1 MRNIRWPESGDPLP
15 TFAIVGSS
23 GSGKTT
29 LIERVLPFLRAYGY
43 RVGVVKH
50 AHEGFEIDQPGKD
63 SHRVRRAGAAQVLVG
78 SNRQWALIGDE
89 LPGTAD
95 PQLRALI
102 ARFPRAISI
111 WCWPKDSRTK
121 PSARSRSTGR
131 RTAGRRAAGRRIPT
145 SWPSRRTRISWS
157 RRPWSGW
164 TSTAP
169 SRLRSSSPAA
179 LRPDASRPRCRSR
192 AGRTTRR
199 PAVARPITCHPAPST
214 TIRGAHRFRGA
225 IC

>member
-102 ARFPRAISI
+102 ARFPPGDLDLVLAEGFSHETVRKIEVYRPAHGRPPR
-111 WCWPKDSRTK
+111 CWPEDPDVVALASDADLVVAPPVVRLDLNR
-121 PSARSRSTGR
+121 PESIAEFIAGCASPGR
-131 RTAGRRAAGRRIPT
+131 QPATVPL
-145 SWPSRRTRISWS
+145 PSR
-157 RRPWSGW
+157 
-164 TSTAP
+164 
-169 SRLRSSSPAA
+169 
-179 LRPDASRPRCRSR
+179 
-192 AGRTTRR
+192 
-199 PAVARPITCHPAPST
+199 
-214 TIRGAHRFRGA
+214 
-225 IC
+225 